1 MVAARTSSSESASAP
16 AVEALS
22 IDCGYGDDPILKNL
36 SFEVRRGEI
45 FFIIGGSGCGKST
58 LLRHL
63 VGLHR
68 PTAGDVRFF
77 GESFMDADAVQRR
90 DLLKRFGVL
99 YQGGAL
105 WSSLTLLE
113 NVCLPLEEYTSL
125 NRRARSELAAFKLS
139 QVGLSG
145 YENYYPSEISGGMK
159 KRAGLARALA
169 LDPAIVF
176 FDEPSAGL
184 DPITSRKLDELILQV
199 RELLGTT
206 CVVVSHELD
215 SIFSV
220 ADRVLMLDKESKGR
234 IALGDPREL
243 ATGSNDPRVIEFLN
257 RGARPGEKGFTG
269 ARAANP

>member
-1 MVAARTSSSESASAP
+1 MVAEVKTPVSEPTP
-16 AVEALS
+16 AVEAIS
-22 IDCGYGDDPILKNL
+22 IDCGYGDASILKDL
-36 SFEVRRGEI
+36 SFTVRSGEI

-63 VGLHR
+63 VGLNR

-77 GESFMDADAVQRR
+77 GRSFLEAETKARG

-113 NVCLPLEEYTSL
+113 NVALPLEEYTSL
-125 NRRARSELAAFKLS
+125 TRRERGELAAFKLS
-139 QVGLSG
+139 LVGLSG

-169 LDPAIVF
+169 LDPDVVF

-199 RELLGTT
+199 RALQGTT

-215 SIFSV
+215 SIFGI
-220 ADRVLMLDKESKGR
+220 ADRVLMLDREAKGR
-234 IALGDPREL
+234 IALGDPRVL
-243 ATGSNDPRVIEFLN
+243 AVESSDERVREFLN
-257 RGARPGEKGFTG
+257 RGVRPGEKGFDSTRG
-269 ARAANP
+269 GKH